1 MAIKPPRLK
10 QGDTIG
16 VIAPA
21 SAPQEAN
28 MIDKGKAALEKMG
41 YRVVLGKF
49 CREKV
54 GFLAGTDRQRL
65 ADLHAMF
72 QNPRINAIFCLRGG
86 YGTARLLRNIDFRLI
101 RRNPKIFVGFSDIT
115 ALHLAFLKKAN
126 LVSFHGPMV
135 TANLIKKKSP
145 PYTRNSLFRI
155 LSEPEPF
162 GSIRAGSD
170 VRRAI
175 TIRKGKAQGALTGG
189 NLSIIVTSLGTPYEI
204 VTRGKIVFI
213 EDIDEAPYRMDR
225 QLTHLINAGKL
236 RDAKGIVVGKCAGC
250 DVKRKRGAPYTQGLE
265 DVIRDRLYPLKI
277 PVLMNMPFG
286 HVDYLCTLPLGVRAT
301 LNATKGDLIIEQSA
315 VK

>member
-1 MAIKPPRLK
+1 MVLKPARLK

-21 SAPQEAN
+21 SAPQEPG
-28 MIDKGKAALEKMG
+28 MIDKGKAALEQMG

-49 CREKV
+49 CREKI

-86 YGTARLLRNIDFRLI
+86 YGTGRLLRGINFNLI
-101 RRNPKIFVGFSDIT
+101 RRHPKIFVGFSDIT

-126 LVSFHGPMV
+126 LVTFHGPMV
-135 TANLIKKKSP
+135 SANLIKKDNP
-145 PYTRNSLFRI
+145 PYTRNSVFRI
-155 LSEPEPF
+155 LSEPKPF
-162 GSIRAGSD
+162 GSIRTGSD
-170 VRRAI
+170 VRRPV
-175 TIRKGKAQGALTGG
+175 TIRKGRAKGSLTGG
-189 NLSIIVTSLGTPYEI
+189 NLSIIVNTLGTPYEI
-204 VTRGKIVFI
+204 ITRGKIVFI

-225 QLTHLINAGKL
+225 NLTHLLNAGKL
-236 RDAKGIVVGKCAGC
+236 RDAAGIVVGKCKGC
-250 DVKRKRGAPYTQGLE
+250 DAKPKKGEPYTQGLE

-286 HVDYLCTLPLGVRAT
+286 HLEYLCTLPLGVRAM
-301 LNATKGDLIIEQSA
+301 LDATKGDLIIEQSA